1 MIEQIG
7 FGLVAASLLF
17 CGLQVVTTKN
27 MVHTI
32 LWLGLSLA
40 MTSALYVM
48 LHAPFMAAIQLLLY
62 TGGVLTLMLFGLML
76 TRRST
81 GLEVDNVSHQQRI
94 GFVTASA
101 IFGIFAA
108 AVLTTDSLPNTTAAT
123 ASVMQ
128 VGEGFLTTHL
138 LAFELLSF
146 LLLAV
151 VVGAIVLARTHCP
164 DGTPE
169 SPNAGIPARR
179 REHS

>member
-7 FGLVAASLLF
+7 FGLVACSLLF

-48 LHAPFMAAIQLLLY
+48 LNAPFMAAIQLLLY

-81 GLEVDNVSHQQRI
+81 GLEVDNVSHKQRM
-94 GFVTASA
+94 GMVTACVA
-101 IFGIFAA
+101 FGIFAA
-108 AVLTTDSLPNTTAAT
+108 AVLQTDTLPAAAAT
-123 ASVMQ
+123 PATVMQ

-164 DGTPE
+164 DDTLQ
-169 SPNAGIPARR
+169 SPTARIPGRR
-179 REHS
+179 REPS

>member
-1 MIEQIG
+1 MIELIG

-27 MVHTI
+27 MVHTV

-76 TRRST
+76 TRRS
-81 GLEVDNVSHQQRI
+81 GLEVDNVSHKRRM
-94 GFVTASA
+94 GFVTAST
-101 IFGIFAA
+101 IFGIFAV
-108 AVLTTDSLPNTTAAT
+108 AVLKTDSFPTAVAAT
-123 ASVMQ
+123 ASVKQ

-164 DGTPE
+164 DGTPQ
-169 SPNAGIPARR
+169 SPTSRIPARR